1 MASILRQIVAGPR
14 ARHEETGLD
23 LCYVTSN
30 IIATSGPSQ
39 TYPQRAYR
47 NPLDRLVAFL
57 DKQHGEDWAIWE
69 FRAEG
74 TGYPDEAVYGRI
86 RHYPWPDHH
95 PPPFRLV
102 PMIMA
107 SMRDWLA
114 GENLN
119 FSNNGSE
126 LGKCHPSGTNGIVNP
141 EGKAQG
147 GESGSDKGVTSETGA
162 AGDKKGRVVVVHC
175 KAGKGRSGS
184 MACSFLI
191 SERGWTP
198 EAALARFTERRMR
211 PKFGAGVSIP
221 SQLRWIGYVDRWT
234 KAGKRYVDRRF
245 EIVEIHAWGLRSG
258 VKMSVEGFADEGRKI
273 EVLHTFNRDERV
285 IVDGETPSAG
295 GASRVIPDL
304 TKMAAAEAISSTG
317 DKVDYQTVVEGSSAS
332 KIKSSATE
340 PAITDD
346 AKNHKVKDA
355 KDSLVRKLSSRSGT
369 SPGRSD
375 TALATADDNEASSS
389 ATSLPPNS
397 SGLHNSATMG
407 NPLSTS
413 NKVTPSLQ
421 QPPNRVSTSSPSDK
435 EPGGMAVIFKPREPI
450 QISSGGDVN
459 ISLERRNRA
468 PASMGLTMVTAVAHV
483 WFNVF
488 FEGNGPEQGGR
499 SDDSGVFEIEWDKMD
514 GIKGSSRKGV
524 RGLDRIAVV
533 WRCIDSDETVEKR
546 QGGAGAGVGVTPG
559 IEIVEPGLGEEVP
572 QMPAADWKGNNKEDP
587 GASKTLGLR
596 AADTDSENVSR
607 ASSVKSVA
615 LGAADDKEDKGDSNS
630 LHGVKTSGPEGENL
644 DHEKALAAEDLEKDG
659 AERSLVTGRQPHQA
673 KADEGA
679 ADATAQKGFIVE

>member
-57 DKQHGEDWAIWE
+57 DKQHGDNWAIWE
-69 FRAEG
+69 FRGEG

-107 SMRDWLA
+107 SMRAWLA
-114 GENLN
+114 GEDLH
-119 FSNNGSE
+119 G
-126 LGKCHPSGTNGIVNP
+126 
-141 EGKAQG
+141 
-147 GESGSDKGVTSETGA
+147 TGA
-162 AGDKKGRVVVVHC
+162 APGGKKGKEAVVKNGSDGTVDADADVENGRVVVVHC

-221 SQLRWIGYVDRWT
+221 SQLRWISYVDRWT
-234 KAGKRYVDRRF
+234 KTGKKYVDRRF

-258 VKMSVEGFADEGRKI
+258 VKMSVEVFADEGRRI
-273 EVLHTFNRDERV
+273 EVLHTFTRDERV
-285 IVDGETPSAG
+285 IVEGETPKSG
-295 GASRVIPDL
+295 GVSEVIPDL
-304 TKMAAAEAISSTG
+304 TKMAAAEAISTTG
-317 DKVDYQTVVEGSSAS
+317 DTADYEEVVGDSSTP
-332 KIKSSATE
+332 KIKNAATDSDVTGGVKSSK
-340 PAITDD
+340 P
-346 AKNHKVKDA
+346 KGP
-355 KDSLVRKLSSRSGT
+355 KDSLIRRLSKRPDKSPARSE
-369 SPGRSD
+369 
-375 TALATADDNEASSS
+375 TATTMGAENEASTS
-389 ATSLPPNS
+389 AASLPAEV
-397 SGLHNSATMG
+397 SGGSKPASAAKQPSLLTA
-407 NPLSTS
+407 S
-413 NKVTPSLQ
+413 NTPSQLSLSQ
-421 QPPNRVSTSSPSDK
+421 GSTSSPAEK

-450 QISSGGDVN
+450 LVSNGDVN

-488 FEGNGPEQGGR
+488 FEGNGPEQDGK

-533 WRCIDSDETVEKR
+533 WRCVDGEDDAAEKP
-546 QGGAGAGVGVTPG
+546 QSKGV
-559 IEIVEPGLGEEVP
+559 EIVEPAVGEEVP
-572 QMPAADWKGNNKEDP
+572 QMPAADWKGHNREDP
-587 GASKTLGLR
+587 SASKHLGLR
-596 AADTDSENVSR
+596 AADPDSENVSK
-607 ASSVKSVA
+607 ASSIKS
-615 LGAADDKEDKGDSNS
+615 AAMGGEDKDDKEDSDLFS
-630 LHGVKTSGPEGENL
+630 GVKASGPAG
-644 DHEKALAAEDLEKDG
+644 EDLDNDKVVAADDAAKTEAKKNDI
-659 AERSLVTGRQPHQA
+659 TGRKPDQA
-673 KADEGA
+673 KPDDGL
-679 ADATAQKGFIVE
+679 ADATAQKGFIVD